1 MGMLQRDDKVS
12 HLLSSFHNIKL
23 TIYMVDIDLYKIM
36 GFKLI
41 VIMQD

>member
-12 HLLSSFHNIKL
+12 HLYCSFHNIKL
-23 TIYMVDIDLYKIM
+23 TIYMVDMDLYKIM
-36 GFKLI
+36 GFKVI